1 MLSCKTFPTLLDP
14 PLMFLLMFSFLKIST
29 TKGDKIVAIKN
40 GGNDDKTEKTGKTD
54 QRDTNDAQQHASDHN
69 HETKPLDLN
78 DPANKSLLEKASHL
92 EEQVASQQDK
102 LYSSNGADN
111 GPPPSKPNVEFTPSE
126 PKSSSDPVK
135 PAPSPAS
142 LAAVPGASS
151 EAATT
156 SGGKKDAY
164 GSIKETIDNPAER
177 ERAEEEPYDDDGM

>member
-1 MLSCKTFPTLLDP
+1 M
-14 PLMFLLMFSFLKIST
+14 
-29 TKGDKIVAIKN
+29 
-40 GGNDDKTEKTGKTD
+40 
-54 QRDTNDAQQHASDHN
+54 
-69 HETKPLDLN
+69 N

-135 PAPSPAS
+135 PAPSTAS

-151 EAATT
+151 SDAATT
-156 SGGKKDAY
+156 TTGGGKKDAY
-164 GSIKETIDNPAER
+164 GSIKETIDNPAEH
-177 ERAEEEPYDDDGM
+177 ERGDEEPYDDDGMGSIFLECLPKNSLFKLISF